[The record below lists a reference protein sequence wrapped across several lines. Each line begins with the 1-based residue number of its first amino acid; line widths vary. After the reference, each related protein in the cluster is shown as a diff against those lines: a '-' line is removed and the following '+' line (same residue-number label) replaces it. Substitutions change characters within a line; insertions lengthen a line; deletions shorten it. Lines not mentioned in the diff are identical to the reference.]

1 MKMPREFTA
10 CALWVAAAL
19 LMCFGTVDSIQ
30 ESRNMPLLAW
40 GIFLAV
46 VACVP
51 TGWCI
56 VKRETENHDEVNVEQ
71 IVEVVDALHQG
82 RKDVS
87 RLH

>member
-1 MKMPREFTA
+1 MKMPREIIA

-19 LMCFGTVDSIQ
+19 LMCFGTLDSIQ

-40 GIFLAV
+40 GIFLSV

-56 VKRETENHDEVNVEQ
+56 VRRETEQHDGASVEH
-71 IVEVVDALHQG
+71 IVEVVDALHEG
-82 RKDVS
+82 RREVS